1 MLQTQTEVMDVKVH
15 TTNNRGHDPQFWV
28 DRVMERLLSV
38 SENADPIVKEQA
50 KAFKDS
56 IQALLLFY
64 INQAI
69 KSDRS
74 TVAGLLDKQGHKD
87 MADIIRRL

>member
-1 MLQTQTEVMDVKVH
+1 MLQTQTEVMDVQVH
-15 TTNNRGHDPQFWV
+15 TTNNKGHDPQFWV

-64 INQAI
+64 IKQAI
-69 KSDRS
+69 QSDRA